1 MKSFIRISRNVIQDM
16 LVNSYS
22 YIDTK
27 DHVIDQILIDSR
39 IRVSFDKNE
48 FAKEGSPFVVCTL
61 KCSKRMASKI
71 EKVVFPKL
79 QEKLLF
85 EFGDSYKTFNNKLC
99 EALAPYLG
107 EESAA

>member
-1 MKSFIRISRNVIQDM
+1 MRSFIRISRNIIQDM
-16 LVNSYS
+16 FANSYS

-39 IRVSFDKNE
+39 IRASFDKSE
-48 FAKEGSPFVVCTL
+48 FVKKSSPFVVCTL

-71 EKVVFPKL
+71 EKEVFPKL

-85 EFGDSYKTFNNKLC
+85 KFGDSYKTFNNELC

-107 EESAA
+107 R